1 MPYVFLAFAIGMEI
15 LATTMLK
22 FSAGFTK
29 MAPTIG
35 CAFAYVLC
43 YTAFSKAVM
52 KMNLGV
58 AYATWCGV
66 GILANMLISVCIF
79 KEKITLPGILG
90 SILVIIGCAIVN
102 LTKS

>member
-52 KMNLGV
+52 KMK
-58 AYATWCGV
+58 CF
-66 GILANMLISVCIF
+66 ISRR
-79 KEKITLPGILG
+79 TR
-90 SILVIIGCAIVN
+90 
-102 LTKS
+102 